1 MHFSDPNTLLTTNK
15 SNVPFR
21 NGMYN
26 SVHLIDIKNTI
37 IKIQSPVHGPVH
49 VTNCIDTKIQIPFSR
64 QLRIHDCTNVSFVIH
79 VASGPIIEGC
89 KGMKFYQKD
98 YSSIDSVSADGSA
111 FDAGNNFYAE
121 VKDFHWLKNNVK
133 SPNFDVYTEDTSRM
147 VEELS
152 IFFRTALVTDEK
164 SEVQPTVAEEVE
176 EHDDSDGESSEDE
189 L

>member
-1 MHFSDPNTLLTTNK
+1 
-15 SNVPFR
+15 
-21 NGMYN
+21 MYN
-26 SVHLIDIKNTI
+26 SVHLIDTKNTT

-49 VTNCIDTKIQIPFSR
+49 VTNCIDTKILIPFSR
-64 QLRIHDCTNVSFVIH
+64 QLRIHDCTDVSFIIH

-98 YSSIDSVSADGSA
+98 YSSSDRVSADESS
-111 FDAGNNFYAE
+111 FDAGKNFYAE

-152 IFFRTALVTDEK
+152 TFFRTAVVTDEE
-164 SEVQPTVAEEVE
+164 SEVHPTIQSDAAVG
-176 EHDDSDGESSEDE
+176 HDDSDGESSEDE